1 MSYGEFLATVRQ
13 RGEYQAEKAPQITE
27 AVLGTLAQRL
37 PPVSAEHLA
46 DQLPAPL
53 DEIVSAAENTSGR
66 YWGVEEF
73 VRHVAERADEDEET
87 AETDT
92 RVVFSVLADQISGG
106 EMNKVLSQLP
116 TGYAELFGY
125 SELT

>member
-1 MSYGEFLATVRQ
+1 MSYGEFLATVRE
-13 RGEYQAEKAPQITE
+13 RGEYPGDEAERIVG
-27 AVLGTLAQRL
+27 AVLETLGERL
-37 PPVSAEHLA
+37 PPRSAQHLA
-46 DQLPAPL
+46 DQLPTPL
-53 DEIVSAAENTSGR
+53 DEVVENAEDGSGR
-66 YWGVEEF
+66 SWGVEEF
-73 VRHVAERADEDEET
+73 LRHVAERAEEDEET

-92 RVVFSVLADQISGG
+92 RVVFSVLSDQVTGG